1 MQDPYERLLEHVR
14 LLGNHHSKY
23 LRTIEAVK
31 TSLIDNLESRG
42 KIDQVHLWKSAPDV
56 SEEMDVILADY
67 NSLEEKLNHLG
78 CYFALQFLHMN
89 LRGKDVLLL
98 NLTSSE
104 DRYRVYRD
112 FMIRAGLKFRALTAS
127 YMQKLL
133 DLFIPVEERPEFVLC
148 AVGSRADQ
156 DDIDI
161 GIVDDGSERRENL
174 NKAVGRLRTE
184 MLRHASC
191 LHFYLSE
198 HVGTQGYSASV
209 GEYRELLDKEI
220 HDFIIITEMLGAAPV
235 LGSEALFD
243 SFKREI
249 TWRYH
254 YDRNQDNKYHEGY
267 LRGILGEV
275 RSLLIRQVKPDSINL
290 KDDGLRMLKS
300 MIYVEKTIFRIDKVG
315 FWDILKELQIKDPI
329 RRNIY
334 QEMDTTLS
342 FLEIFRHLYH
352 LFVIQEEEFSLED
365 PEIADNLA
373 TVARCMGY
381 KDVGAIRAWDHLL
394 IHYYEHVQKVKDL
407 VGILLEYVTDHLES
421 ISMFSYLSWEDV
433 SEQAVE
439 KVERN
444 VPVDF
449 INAARFFRG
458 TKFWDDILDKLES
471 DHGELL
477 KRFVDDF
484 NSLSEKARG
493 KLAERYGACGQ
504 YSFYAYISFL
514 NILSRNR
521 RKFECAGLCEILND
535 AFLSAAAKNEE
546 RVSKLGKLFYQYPE
560 LINSYLMSLGD
571 RELMRFE
578 ALLDQE
584 SWEVE
589 IWMSKNKLKYVCQ
602 LHYTNSRYFKRFFI
616 RVVQKYPDYV
626 KFLDD
631 TEKLRQISKGLLGNV
646 DNLNTWE
653 EKIKILGDYYDLE
666 FLRIGLETLQGTPIT
681 TTNREFT
688 EFTDTYLQILF
699 DNCKQCVDEEIGRK
713 VATSDSLAVFTAG
726 GHAREQAYDDDYDII
741 ILLNS
746 SNEDMR
752 QYCNRIVTRM
762 NAEIIKRGTL
772 PHYRFAD
779 HFGHY
784 VTLMDEL
791 DSLLSRDYRDH
802 EDVFIDKSQILGSRM
817 VIGSRKFEKDFVERI
832 IHPHI
837 FSKSR
842 EYILQMSAEIR
853 SRHKDRSAAEEQEAN
868 VKEGIGGL
876 RDIEM
881 ILLIY
886 KAKYGLR
893 EPINRKLMNILSEID
908 KRHGKD
914 FIVLA
919 DAFDFLKNVRDIYRL
934 TVSAGDVLRPDYLD
948 RTAQILGLID
958 GEEGTPTEQLL
969 DLYRQRTSEVAR
981 IVDRMLVDSET

>member
-23 LRTIEAVK
+23 LRTIEAIK
-31 TSLIDNLESRG
+31 TSLIDNLEARG

-56 SEEMDVILADY
+56 SEEMDVILEDY

-89 LRGKDVLLL
+89 LRAKDVLML
-98 NLTSSE
+98 NLTSAD
-104 DRYRVYRD
+104 DRYHVYRD
-112 FMIRAGLKFRALTAS
+112 FMIRAGLKFRALTAA

-161 GIVDDGSERRENL
+161 GIVDDGSERRENF
-174 NKAVGRLRTE
+174 NKAVGKLRNE
-184 MLRHASC
+184 MLKHASC

-198 HVGTQGYSASV
+198 HVGTRGYSASII
-209 GEYRELLDKEI
+209 EYRQLLDKEI

-243 SFKREI
+243 RFKKEI

-275 RSLLIRQVKPDSINL
+275 RSLLIRQVKPDSIHL

-300 MIYVEKTIFRIDKVG
+300 MIYVEKTIFQIDKVG

-334 QEMDTTLS
+334 QEMDSTLS

-365 PEIADNLA
+365 AAIADNMA
-373 TVARCMGY
+373 TVAKCMGY
-381 KDVGAIRAWDHLL
+381 KDVGAIKAWDHLL
-394 IHYYEHVQKVKDL
+394 IHYYEHVQKAKDL

-421 ISMFSYLSWEDV
+421 ISMFSNLLREDV
-433 SEQAVE
+433 SMGMVE
-439 KVERN
+439 TADRN
-444 VPVDF
+444 IAVDF

-458 TKFWDDILDKLES
+458 TKFWDDILEKMEDNE
-471 DHGELL
+471 GELL
-477 KRFVDDF
+477 KRFVEDF
-484 NSLSEKARG
+484 NSLARRPRM
-493 KLAERYGACGQ
+493 KLVVRYGECGQ
-504 YSFYAYISFL
+504 YTFYAYISFL
-514 NILSRNR
+514 NILSKNQ
-521 RKFECAGLCEILND
+521 RKFGCGELFQDLNN
-535 AFLSAAAKNEE
+535 AFLRAAAKNED
-546 RVSKLGKLFYQYPE
+546 RVTKLAKLFYQYPE
-560 LINSYLMSLGD
+560 LINTYLMSLND
-571 RELMRFE
+571 KELIKFE
-578 ALLDQE
+578 ELLDQE
-584 SWEVE
+584 IWEVE
-589 IWMSKNKLKYVCQ
+589 IWISKNKLRYVCQ
-602 LHYTNSRYFKRFFI
+602 LHHSNSRYFKRFFI
-616 RVVQKYPDYV
+616 RVVQKYPEYV

-646 DNLNTWE
+646 DNLTTCE
-653 EKIKILGDYYDLE
+653 EKIKTLGDYYDLE
-666 FLRIGLETLQGTPIT
+666 FLRIGLETLQGTSIEI
-681 TTNREFT
+681 TNREFT

-713 VATSDSLAVFTAG
+713 VATSDLFAIFTAG

-746 SNEDMR
+746 RNEDMR

-784 VTLMDEL
+784 VTLVEEL
-791 DSLLSRDYRDH
+791 DSLLAKDH

-817 VIGSRKFEKDFVERI
+817 VIGSRKFEKEFEEKI

-842 EYILQMSAEIR
+842 EYISQMIAEIR
-853 SRHKDRSAAEEQEAN
+853 SRHEDRLREGEEEVN

-908 KRHGKD
+908 KRRGKD

-934 TVSAGDVLRPDYLD
+934 TVSAGDVLRADYLE
-948 RTAQILGLID
+948 RTAQILGLLD
-958 GEEGTPTEQLL
+958 ADKGTPTEQLL
-969 DLYRQRTSEVAR
+969 AFYRQRTSEVAH
-981 IVDRMLVDSET
+981 IVDRMLVDSEI

>member
-1 MQDPYERLLEHVR
+1 MQDPYERLLENVR
-14 LLGNHHSKY
+14 LLGNHHFKY
-23 LRTIEAVK
+23 LRTIEAIK
-31 TSLIDNLESRG
+31 TSLIENLEARG
-42 KIDQVHLWKSAPDV
+42 KIDQVHLWKSAQDV
-56 SEEMDVILADY
+56 SEEMDVILEDY

-89 LRGKDVLLL
+89 LRAKDVLML
-98 NLTSSE
+98 NLTSND
-104 DRYRVYRD
+104 DRYEVYRE
-112 FMIRAGLKFRALTAS
+112 FMIRAGLKFRTLTAA
-127 YMQKLL
+127 YMEKLL
-133 DLFIPVEERPEFVLC
+133 DLFIPAEERPEFVLC

-161 GIVDDGSERRENL
+161 GIVDDGSERREIF
-174 NKAVGRLRTE
+174 NKAVGKLRNE
-184 MLRHASC
+184 MLKHASC

-198 HVGTQGYSASV
+198 HVGTRGYSASII
-209 GEYRELLDKEI
+209 EYRQLLDKEI

-235 LGSEALFD
+235 MGSETLFD
-243 SFKREI
+243 NFKKKI

-254 YDRNQDNKYHEGY
+254 YDRNQDNKFHEGY

-275 RSLLIRQVKPDSINL
+275 RSLRIRQVKPDTIHL

-300 MIYVEKTIFRIDKVG
+300 MIYVEKTVFQIDKVG
-315 FWDILKELQIKDPI
+315 FWEILRELQIKDPI

-334 QEMDTTLS
+334 KEMDKTLS

-365 PEIADNLA
+365 DAIADNMS

-381 KDVGAIRAWDHLL
+381 KDVGAIKAWDHLL
-394 IHYYEHVQKVKDL
+394 IHYYEHVQKAKDL
-407 VGILLEYVTDHLES
+407 VGILLEDVTDHLES
-421 ISMFSYLSWEDV
+421 ISMFSTLLREDSSQGV
-433 SEQAVE
+433 AEPT
-439 KVERN
+439 ERN
-444 VPVDF
+444 VAVDF

-458 TKFWDDILDKLES
+458 TKFWDDILDKLEVNE
-471 DHGELL
+471 GELL
-477 KRFVDDF
+477 KRFVDDIS
-484 NSLSEKARG
+484 SLPRRPRQ
-493 KLAERYGACGQ
+493 KLAVRYGACGQ
-504 YSFYAYISFL
+504 YTFFAFISFL
-514 NILSRNR
+514 SILAKNQ
-521 RKFECAGLCEILND
+521 RKYGCSELFQELNG
-535 AFLSAAAKNEE
+535 AFLKASAKNED
-546 RVSKLGKLFYQYPE
+546 RVTKLGKLFHQYPE
-560 LINSYLMSLGD
+560 LINQYLMSLSD
-571 RELMRFE
+571 KDLIRFE
-578 ALLDQE
+578 KLLDQE
-584 SWEVE
+584 IWEVE
-589 IWMSKNKLKYVCQ
+589 VWISKNKLRNVCQ
-602 LHYTNSRYFKRFFI
+602 LHYSNSRYFKRFFI
-616 RVVQKYPDYV
+616 RVVQNYPEYV

-631 TEKLRQISKGLLGNV
+631 TDKLGQISKGLLGNV
-646 DNLNTWE
+646 DNLTTCE
-653 EKIKILGDYYDLE
+653 EKIKTLGDHYDLE
-666 FLRIGLETLQGTPIT
+666 FLRIGLETLQGTAIEI
-681 TTNREFT
+681 TNREFT

-713 VATSDSLAVFTAG
+713 VATRDLLAVFTAG

-746 SNEDMR
+746 SDENMR

-784 VTLMDEL
+784 VTLVDEL
-791 DSLLSRDYRDH
+791 DSLLSQDN
-802 EDVFIDKSQILGSRM
+802 EDSFIDKSQILGSRM
-817 VIGSRKFEKDFVERI
+817 VIGSRKFEKEFVEKI

-842 EYILQMSAEIR
+842 EYILQMIAEIR
-853 SRHKDRSAAEEQEAN
+853 SRHDDQKKNRERDVN

-914 FIVLA
+914 FMILA

-934 TVSAGDVLRPDYLD
+934 TVSAGDVLRTAYLD
-948 RTAQILGLID
+948 RTAQILGYLD
-958 GEEGTPTEQLL
+958 ASKGTPTEQLL
-969 DLYRQRTSEVAR
+969 TLYHKRAEEVAQ
-981 IVDRMLVDSET
+981 IVDRMLVDSEN